1 MIILSQIGVCCA
13 YLIFL
18 YQSTDVV
25 LNQINIPLSKI
36 TIFSLTLI
44 LIIPLS
50 LIRKMKY
57 FHQVSKIGFYVNLLT
72 FIIIFF
78 DCLTIVYRDGISY
91 GPSINLQNT
100 FSFIGI
106 ACLTLQCNLTILP
119 IRNDMIN
126 KQPFQRYQELSLYIC
141 FLIAILITTFAIWGY
156 KDNLNQII
164 IFNIQNLYL
173 RSITMIAYGICI
185 LMTYALQLFPAVQ
198 IIEQHI
204 SQLAYQKFDQ
214 AEDENESVF
223 VLDKSSLIIRG
234 LLMLTIYIISYKIP
248 DLSQFINLIGSFF
261 GSFCQFLIPLSAH
274 WICFKNQEASL
285 RLKLEYFVMSI
296 FTALAIVFGSYE
308 SIKGLI

>member
-25 LNQINIPLSKI
+25 LNQINIPLSKL

-50 LIRKMKY
+50 LIRRMKY

-78 DCLTIVYRDGISY
+78 DCLIIVFRDGISY
-91 GPSINLQNT
+91 RPCINLQNT
-100 FSFIGI
+100 FQFIGI

-126 KQPFQRYQELSLYIC
+126 KQPFQRYQELSLFIC
-141 FLIAILITTFAIWGY
+141 FFIAILITTFAIWGY

-204 SQLAYQKFDQ
+204 SQLSYKTFDES
-214 AEDENESVF
+214 EDENESVF
-223 VLDKSSLIIRG
+223 VLDKNSLIIRG

-261 GSFCQFLIPLSAH
+261 GSFCQFLIPLLAH

-285 RLKLEYFVMSI
+285 RLKMEYFLMSI
-296 FTALAIVFGSYE
+296 FTVLAIVFGSYE

>member
-18 YQSTDVV
+18 YQSTNAV
-25 LNQINIPLSKI
+25 LNQINIPLSKL

-50 LIRKMKY
+50 LVRRMKY
-57 FHQVSKIGFYVNLLT
+57 FHYVSKLGFYVNLLT
-72 FIIIFF
+72 FIVVFF
-78 DCLTIVYRDGISY
+78 DCLNLIYIEGITF

-100 FSFIGI
+100 FQFIGI

-119 IRNDMIN
+119 IRNDMNN
-126 KQPFQRYQELSLYIC
+126 KKPFQRYQEISLYLC
-141 FLIAILITTFAIWGY
+141 FFIAIFITTFAIWGY

-198 IIEQHI
+198 IIEEHF
-204 SQLAYQKFDQ
+204 SQLTYKQFDQ
-214 AEDENESVF
+214 SEDENESVF
-223 VLDKSSLIIRG
+223 VLDKISLIIRG
-234 LLMLTIYIISYKIP
+234 LLMIMIYFISYKIP

-261 GSFCQFLIPLSAH
+261 GSFCQFLIPLLAH
-274 WICFKNQEASL
+274 WICFKNQETSL
-285 RLKLEYFVMSI
+285 RLKLEYFFMSI

-308 SIKGLI
+308 SIKGLM